1 MMIVK
6 KFYINFRV
14 FTITCLHGIWWG
26 ISMVKVWSMLM
37 DKVLKYYGSTL
48 DGLINNVGINAQK
61 FITDQTEEE

>member
-1 MMIVK
+1 
-6 KFYINFRV
+6 
-14 FTITCLHGIWWG
+14 
-26 ISMVKVWSMLM
+26 MLM